1 MHFESTHFCSKL
13 IRWEDLMRGIRIES
27 WDMNRELA
35 PIIVFFFLQWLW
47 GLKDNFHSECIQS
60 RKCTILSR
68 NRAIKHFWTNSMNSF
83 LASCYLYVYAVAI
96 ACRCRWRW
104 RLIVFAILYRTPCR
118 IVGIYILYS
127 YILNKTEQL
136 YWWMCM
142 NAFVLF
148 YLEFLIQLCL
158 PQSTINFDKL
168 DKSTSLPL
176 VSQRHHGRDVLWWK
190 WNRGGG

>member
-1 MHFESTHFCSKL
+1 MHFESTLFCSKL
-13 IRWEDLMRGIRIES
+13 IRWEDLMRVES

-83 LASCYLYVYAVAI
+83 LAGCYLYVYAIAI

-118 IVGIYILYS
+118 IVGSCFLPELHHDGGHDAYNTSYICIIYIIYVLYR
-127 YILNKTEQL
+127 YILNKTDQL
-136 YWWMCM
+136 WWWMCIRSILSWILDPASPPSVY
-142 NAFVLF
+142 N
-148 YLEFLIQLCL
+148 QLW
-158 PQSTINFDKL
+158 QT
-168 DKSTSLPL
+168 
-176 VSQRHHGRDVLWWK
+176 W
-190 WNRGGG
+190 